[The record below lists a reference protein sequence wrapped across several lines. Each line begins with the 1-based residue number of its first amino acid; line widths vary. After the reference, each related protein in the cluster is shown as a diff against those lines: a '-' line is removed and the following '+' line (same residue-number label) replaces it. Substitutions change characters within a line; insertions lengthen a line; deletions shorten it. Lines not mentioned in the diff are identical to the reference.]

1 MSEMGGHDDRYTLH
15 VGLENELSGPA
26 KVVEQSLEDVGDK
39 ARDGSVQLALFEM
52 AAEKAGDSAA
62 KAGAKAAAG
71 AKGLNEFGDEAAEAA
86 VKARLLERQ
95 SKKTQKGLIGY
106 LNFGISF
113 RKIFGAIK
121 YLAIVD
127 GIAAIAGGL
136 VGLGAAAI
144 GALGVV
150 GPLVGVLGAVPG
162 VVGAG
167 IQALA
172 TFKFGLSGMGEGL
185 KAVLDPKATA
195 EDVAQALQDIGP
207 SGRMVLF
214 VLRDM
219 NEEWKDMKQNVQE
232 ALLQGMAPVIR
243 DLGTQYIP
251 ILNRGLSLTATHLND
266 VLRYTAAWLNDPA
279 MRQTIESVMNS
290 NANVAGNVGR
300 GISGGMRLFVEF
312 LAAAGPML
320 EEMSADFEVFMGR
333 MADLTRDRRGGLSNW
348 LSESYEQ
355 WKDIWT
361 VLKDFSAALFN
372 VVKGAAPLT
381 KAMGGDLSDVAENFR
396 AWTESTEGQ
405 RSMKDFFTDM
415 IPVVREL
422 GNWIIDIGKALVGIA
437 RTDTFLEISRVLR
450 TEALPIIAELG
461 DKMGGKFV
469 PLFVDF
475 LELLEEM
482 VDAGLID
489 TLSESLNVMMGVLGA
504 MVDVFKALPGP
515 LQGVVGQLLVLSMLI
530 KMTPGLFLGAMVKK
544 GFKLWKNELGAISTK
559 AQILRGGSGLLGLG
573 LLMSDFGDTTT
584 NTGKAIEITTGALGG
599 AAMGFAVGGPW
610 GAAIGGAIG
619 LVWGLAEAFNGV
631 KTAVDNASLEQA
643 SYIDTLDNTTAA
655 ITSMT
660 KQKVAM
666 DLENAGILKLA
677 EKYGFRTQD
686 LVSSAMGNNQAR
698 DRVWDRARKWMVS
711 HPNASDS
718 AFKEVDDML
727 EGLGVVR
734 GSLRSE
740 VDVLNRVN
748 RAAGLGSKSA
758 GDLATQMNKGEDRTG
773 RWVDHF
779 GVMRKEIKSTI
790 PLAQNL
796 AGLLGVPT
804 GKIKPKG
811 PSSTFFGGMGY
822 WDQFRTPPASTAMNG
837 PYRTGYQ
844 PGIPGFYKG
853 GIPALNKMSM
863 VGERGPEA
871 FVTPGGKMSMVGQY
885 GPELRRFSE
894 HGAIIPASATAD
906 PFGGATGNAPQWAVR
921 ALQRAYEGA
930 GASQGHQIPGR
941 AADRQ
946 GTAEKHYH
954 MHTGPIYPQS
964 AFDVDRAINDAFD
977 KMQRESEERE

>member
-333 MADLTRDRRGGLSNW
+333 MADLTHDRRGGLSNW

-544 GFKLWKNELGAISTK
+544 GFRLWKNELGAISTK

-619 LVWGLAEAFNGV
+619 LVWGLVEAFRGV
-631 KTAVDNASLEQA
+631 SPAIDSAALEMLDFK
-643 SYIDTLDNTTAA
+643 DTLDATNAA
-655 ITSMT
+655 ITETTRLRMRDSL
-660 KQKVAM
+660 QA
-666 DLENAGILKLA
+666 AGVFDMA
-677 EKYGFRTQD
+677 DKYGID
-686 LVSSAMGNNQAR
+686 L
-698 DRVWDRARKWMVS
+698 K
-711 HPNASDS
+711 
-718 AFKEVDDML
+718 
-727 EGLGVVR
+727 
-734 GSLRSE
+734 
-740 VDVLNRVN
+740 DVLDASMGDPAAMQRFLTEYQRILPTLTGQAKTDFESILDGIQGAHVALSRSIDDANQGLRALGQEGITTGEQFGRNNALVDELNRKLN
-748 RAAGLGSKSA
+748 RAARNARGLTNELFPKGKSKGSVLFNDPSVTA
-758 GDLATQMNKGEDRTG
+758 PPGHDSLWFNNPGGMA
-773 RWVDHF
+773 
-779 GVMRKEIKSTI
+779 
-790 PLAQNL
+790 
-796 AGLLGVPT
+796 
-804 GKIKPKG
+804 G
-811 PSSTFFGGMGY
+811 PSSGAYNGL
-822 WDQFRTPPASTAMNG
+822 PPG
-837 PYRTGYQ
+837 VPQ
-844 PGIPGFYKG
+844 FYKG

-930 GASQGHQIPGR
+930 GASQGHQAPNR